1 MGDRRWLALIAAAAV
16 CTALYLGFEVGGYA
30 ASDVSGKILVAAAV
44 PALVVIAFLA
54 VVAIRLASEIGRPSG
69 VAVEPLVGV
78 ARSHQVGASVGIQVA
93 FLFVVFPLLEV
104 LSRAVGLHG
113 TTNVPLEHRS
123 YGIVLLVSWSAI
135 LIAPWMEEVSIRGFL
150 LAGLDLRFGFW
161 PAAVAS
167 SLVWAA
173 LHGVGGVLIPF
184 VAEGVVLCWIRRR
197 TGSVRTGI
205 ALHGAQNIV
214 ATIVTGAGVFAA
226 PPAIL
231 LVISLI
237 ATRAGS
243 HDRVGITA
251 RRAVGRVGT
260 AAQSGAWRLRG
271 IPVPALG
278 VWIVAGVSL
287 GIGVSLVAVYAAFDA
302 GGSGFE
308 TVGRVITAVVAM
320 PLIAWLLVT
329 ATRGWG
335 APATTCLLGGLGA
348 VIVTVMRLAQL
359 GFDSTALVTLVV
371 LGYALISFGLC
382 GLMAT
387 TVDVRP
393 RVAAGVAGISLVFTV
408 TPFPYLTTTR
418 SALLNQSLVAFLVTA
433 IALVAVGVAAARA
446 SESQA

>member
-1 MGDRRWLALIAAAAV
+1 MGERRWLALIAAAAV

-30 ASDVSGKILVAAAV
+30 ASDVNGRILVAAAV
-44 PALVVIAFLA
+44 PALVVIACLA
-54 VVAIRLASEIGRPSG
+54 VVAIRLAADIAGPGG
-69 VAVEPLVGV
+69 VSVGPLIGV
-78 ARSHQVGASVGIQVA
+78 ARSHGVGTSVGIQVG
-93 FLFVVFPLLEV
+93 FLFLVFPLLEV
-104 LSRAVGLHG
+104 VSRKVGLHG

-150 LAGLDLRFGFW
+150 LAGLDLRLGFW
-161 PAAVAS
+161 PAAVIS

-214 ATIVTGAGVFAA
+214 ASIVTGAGVFVA

-231 LVISLI
+231 LVASLI
-237 ATRAGS
+237 ATRAEARDAVS
-243 HDRVGITA
+243 VAA
-251 RRAVGRVGT
+251 RRVCTRAVEGAQ
-260 AAQSGAWRLRG
+260 AAVRGLGG
-271 IPVPALG
+271 IPVPPVGAWVVAGLGLG
-278 VWIVAGVSL
+278 V
-287 GIGVSLVAVYAAFDA
+287 GVSLVSVYVAFDA

-308 TVGRVITAVVAM
+308 TAGRLVTTVVAM
-320 PLIAWLLVT
+320 PLIGWLLVT

-335 APATTCLLGGLGA
+335 ASATTCVLGGAGA
-348 VIVTVMRLAQL
+348 VIVIVMRLAQL
-359 GFDSTALVTLVV
+359 GFGSTALVTLVV

-387 TVDVRP
+387 TVAVRP
-393 RVAAGVAGISLVFTV
+393 RVAAGAAGICLVFTV
-408 TPFPYLTTTR
+408 TPFPYVTTTR
-418 SALLNQSLVAFLVTA
+418 SAILNQSLVAFLATA
-433 IALVAVGVAAARA
+433 VALVAVGVLAARA
-446 SESQA
+446 SESPA

>member
-44 PALVVIAFLA
+44 PALVVIASLA

-69 VAVEPLVGV
+69 VVVEPLVGV

-184 VAEGVVLCWIRRR
+184 VAKLALSCA
-197 TGSVRTGI
+197 GS
-205 ALHGAQNIV
+205 A
-214 ATIVTGAGVFAA
+214 AA
-226 PPAIL
+226 PARCEPVSPARSPEHRGHHRHRGGGVCRPACDPARGQL
-231 LVISLI
+231 DRDSRGL
-237 ATRAGS
+237 TRSAGY
-243 HDRVGITA
+243 HRAPGCGA
-251 RRAVGRVGT
+251 RGNGSTGGCLAPARDP
-260 AAQSGAWRLRG
+260 GA
-271 IPVPALG
+271 ALG

-335 APATTCLLGGLGA
+335 RLRPPAC
-348 VIVTVMRLAQL
+348 
-359 GFDSTALVTLVV
+359 S
-371 LGYALISFGLC
+371 
-382 GLMAT
+382 
-387 TVDVRP
+387 
-393 RVAAGVAGISLVFTV
+393 AAW
-408 TPFPYLTTTR
+408 
-418 SALLNQSLVAFLVTA
+418 
-433 IALVAVGVAAARA
+433 AR
-446 SESQA
+446 